1 MRIKIFST
9 GGTID
14 KVYFDDLSAYEVG
27 DPQVV
32 EILKE
37 AGVNFDYDLNE
48 VVRKDSLYLNDADRS
63 LLRERIQAD
72 PNRLVLVTHGTDS
85 MVDTARYLLGI
96 PDKVIVLTGS
106 LSPARFRKN
115 DAAFNVGC
123 AIGALQVLPPG
134 VYIAMSG
141 RVFAAERVRK
151 NRDAGRFEEV

>member
-14 KVYFDDLSAYEVG
+14 KVYFDDLSTYEVG
-27 DPQVV
+27 DPQIV

-37 AGVNFDYDLNE
+37 AGVNFDYDLDE

-141 RVFAAERVRK
+141 RVFAAPKVRK